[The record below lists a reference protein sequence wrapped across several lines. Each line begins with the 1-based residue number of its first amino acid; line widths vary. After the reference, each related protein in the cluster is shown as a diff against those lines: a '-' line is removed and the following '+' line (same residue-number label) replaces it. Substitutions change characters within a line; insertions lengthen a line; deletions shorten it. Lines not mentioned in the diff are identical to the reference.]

1 MRKRIFTML
10 ALLVMAVTGAWAE
23 DTYTITAKVGDNTAI
38 LSETAT
44 LPYESTLAGCYQ
56 AATGSAPS
64 PVLTVTAAS
73 VSSGDNVTL
82 GTLNGWDTTLS
93 VTGEGSATI
102 AMTATMIG
110 NVSVTI
116 NCTKNASA
124 DPDPSVAE
132 VTPTGNKNEWQFT
145 MPDFSV
151 VAKIEYDNLALDE
164 EADNVTTLDEWD
176 GYEADV
182 TLNRTLLSGSWN
194 TFAAPFDFSDAQI
207 AGINALLQTSG
218 SSLKIKELESSELSD
233 DKLILNFKDATSI
246 EAGKPYL
253 VKVPTDFSLTSIPF
267 KDAEVSKEPVT
278 IESEVVDFVPT
289 LGKTLVTGPGD
300 DPSNKDAVLFL
311 TANNTLKNPTVVN
324 NQESS
329 ESYIKGFR
337 AYFQVK
343 GQAKMARSFSL
354 NFGDGEQTTGI
365 IGVTANTNR
374 TNQTDVYDLQGRKV
388 EKATKG
394 VYIQNGRKVIK

>member
-23 DTYTITAKVGDNTAI
+23 DTYTITASVGSKSAN

-64 PVLTVTAAS
+64 AVLTVTNAS

-82 GTLNGWDTTLS
+82 GSLDSWNTTLS
-93 VTGEGSATI
+93 VTGEGSTTI
-102 AMTATMIG
+102 AITLNYGSA
-110 NVSVTI
+110 NVTI
-116 NCTKNASA
+116 NCVKNTNT
-124 DPDPSVAE
+124 DPTPSVAE
-132 VTPTGNKNEWQFT
+132 VTPTANKNEWQFT
-145 MPDFSV
+145 MPDFAV
-151 VAKIEYDNLALDE
+151 VAKIVYDTELALNE
-164 EADNVTTLDEWD
+164 ETDNTTTLDEWD

-182 TLNRTLLSGSWN
+182 TLNRALVKGSWN
-194 TFAAPFDFSDAQI
+194 TFAVPFDMSDAQI
-207 AGINALLQTSG
+207 AEINVQLQPFG
-218 SSLKIKELESSELSD
+218 SSLKIKELVSSELSD
-233 DKLILNFKDATSI
+233 DNLTLNFDDATSI

-253 VKVPTDFSLTSIPF
+253 VKVPADFSLANIPF
-267 KDAEVSKEPVT
+267 TNVEVSNVPVT
-278 IESEVVDFVPT
+278 VKSDVVDFVPT
-289 LGKTLVTGPGD
+289 LGKTLVTGPAGD
-300 DPSNKDAVLFL
+300 EDNKDAVLFL